1 MDGVSTILVIGEA
14 GMVGGVLLLE
24 DFTCKHKSI
33 YLIYYA
39 ITGQLKI
46 LRWKMTLSGF

>member
-1 MDGVSTILVIGEA
+1 MDGVSTILVIGKA

-24 DFTCKHKSI
+24 DFTCKHKRI

-46 LRWKMTLSGF
+46 LR